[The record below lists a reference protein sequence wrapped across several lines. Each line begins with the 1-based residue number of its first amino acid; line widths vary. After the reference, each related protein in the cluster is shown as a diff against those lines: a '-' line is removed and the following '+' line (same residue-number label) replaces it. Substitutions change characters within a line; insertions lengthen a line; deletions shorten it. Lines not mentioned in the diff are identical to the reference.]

1 MQGYLKKL
9 CGEKS
14 FLFSP
19 TFEMRFCVL
28 DINRLTFKYAKS
40 PKELFTEI
48 EGKELTSCEYYDK
61 KKHKAI
67 KIKNQSKNGADLRNL
82 LYLHCEK
89 RTFVLSANTKT
100 EQVMWYNGFQN
111 FFKVKAAF
119 DILTKAND
127 IRENKFHSELN

>member
-19 TFEMRFCVL
+19 SFEMRFCVL

-48 EGKELTSCEYYDK
+48 TGSELVSCEQHDP
-61 KKHKAI
+61 KKHHPI
-67 KIKNQSKNGADLRNL
+67 TIKNQRKNAGDLRNVL
-82 LYLHCEK
+82 HLHCK
-89 RTFVLSANTKT
+89 RRTFILSANTKT
-100 EQVMWYNGFQN
+100 EQLMWYNGF
-111 FFKVKAAF
+111 
-119 DILTKAND
+119 
-127 IRENKFHSELN
+127 